1 MMRYLYD
8 KNIKFVGVLVIV
20 FLLYVNQY
28 FFSNYFLA
36 QSIWI
41 DPKIPVEVTGKIII
55 KPPQCAKD
63 EIYDKKLDKC
73 VPNRQ
78 GTIEEN
84 GSGNNQPGNNV
95 SHGTLTSIEP
105 ASIKFSANHSDV
117 ETKVGGQKIPFQQLV
132 IVNESVFKNSQS
144 LRGTVQALS
153 KIVESFGA
161 QIIYRYNSSLT
172 GFTFKA
178 PNQQVTDN
186 IVNVLSSDPRVK
198 FMEQDKTVVPFSE
211 ELPTG
216 LERIDADKL
225 YSIHK
230 MASFSANVDIAIIDS
245 GIDLDNPDLN
255 VYSNISMVIPQLSEP
270 HLSQPLSG
278 DSYSIV
284 NKNIDFDK
292 LGLGSNTTE
301 GNTSL
306 LKPPFTTN
314 PSSSGDDSCGH
325 GTHVAGIAAA
335 KANSLGVVGIAPGAR
350 LWAIKALDYNKYTG
364 ECEGSISSIIAAIEY
379 VTKLKD
385 KIEVVNLSLGC
396 KCNSTALDDAINRA
410 VRSNITVVVA
420 AGNINSDASKL
431 SPANN
436 KDVIAVSAITDLD
449 GRCGGL
455 SRPKWINAGQFS
467 GLYGDD
473 TFSRFSNYGKA
484 VDIAAPGVMINSTD
498 MNGSYSTS
506 SGTSMAAPHVA
517 GAAALYKIV
526 HPESTPSEI
535 RSALVTEGIKSSVV
549 CDGDRHGYF
558 KKDSDHISEPLLY
571 LDDLVKEIKAKIDN
585 AALPG
590 GVIP

>member
-1 MMRYLYD
+1 MRYLSFT
-8 KNIKFVGVLVIV
+8 NLKFSAVLVIL
-20 FLLYVNQY
+20 FILYVNPHL
-28 FFSNYFLA
+28 FPNYSIA
-36 QSIWI
+36 QSVVQQV
-41 DPKIPVEVTGKIII
+41 PVEVTGKIII
-55 KPPQCAKD
+55 KPPECANGNV
-63 EIYDKKLDKC
+63 YDKNLDKC
-73 VPNRQ
+73 VPN
-78 GTIEEN
+78 IH
-84 GSGNNQPGNNV
+84 GSGEGNGTGNDGPNDDGP
-95 SHGTLTSIEP
+95 HGIVASIEP
-105 ASIKFSANHSDV
+105 RTLEIAANHSDV
-117 ETKVGGQKIPFQQLV
+117 ETKVGGQKIPFQHLV
-132 IVNESVFKNSQS
+132 IVNDSLFNNTQS
-144 LRGTVQALS
+144 LTGTVQALA
-153 KIVESFGA
+153 KIVENLGA
-161 QIIYRYNSSLT
+161 EIIYRYNSSLT

-186 IVNVLSSDPRVK
+186 IVYTLSSDPRIK

-211 ELPTG
+211 QLTTG

-225 YSIHK
+225 YAIHK
-230 MASFSANVDIAIIDS
+230 MASFSANADIAIIDS
-245 GIDLDNPDLN
+245 GIDLDNRDLN

-270 HLSQPLSG
+270 HLSQPLDG
-278 DSYSIV
+278 EGYSIV
-284 NKNIDFDK
+284 NKNIDFAK
-292 LGLGSNTTE
+292 LDLATNSTA

-306 LKPPFTTN
+306 LQPPFTADS
-314 PSSSGDDSCGH
+314 SSSGDDSCGH

-335 KANSLGVVGIAPGAR
+335 KSNSLGVVGIAPGAR
-350 LWAIKALDYNKYTG
+350 LWAIKALDYNKFTD

-396 KCNSTALDDAINRA
+396 KCNSTALDDAIDRA

-420 AGNINSDASKL
+420 AGNINSDASKF

-449 GRCGGL
+449 GKCGGL
-455 SRPKWINAGQFS
+455 SKPKWINAGQFS

-498 MNGSYSTS
+498 MDGSYSMS

-517 GAAALYKIV
+517 GAAALYKIL
-526 HPESTPSEI
+526 HPNSTPSEI

-585 AALPG
+585 GASPG